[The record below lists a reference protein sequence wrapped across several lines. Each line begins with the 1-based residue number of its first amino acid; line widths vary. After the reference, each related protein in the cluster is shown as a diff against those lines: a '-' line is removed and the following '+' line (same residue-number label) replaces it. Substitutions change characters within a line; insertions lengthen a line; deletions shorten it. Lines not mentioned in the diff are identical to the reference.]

1 MASLVKIIV
10 QLYTTYRL
18 TAMID
23 LFVQSS
29 AVNLVSALWQLMEG
43 GLEELRIL
51 QTIIL
56 LITTSNIVHGE
67 CLGKVSRF
75 FVFPLKR
82 IRLLLAWYLIFIY
95 LIYWH
100 IHVHFKIKGMFI
112 IYGLEGVSVFYT
124 ATCTLLIFVWPPCK
138 TKINL
143 MALQKW
149 WAMLLWSPPLP

>member
-67 CLGKVSRF
+67 CLGKVSHF
-75 FVFPLKR
+75 FVFP
-82 IRLLLAWYLIFIY
+82 
-95 LIYWH
+95 
-100 IHVHFKIKGMFI
+100 
-112 IYGLEGVSVFYT
+112 
-124 ATCTLLIFVWPPCK
+124 
-138 TKINL
+138 
-143 MALQKW
+143 
-149 WAMLLWSPPLP
+149 

>member
-10 QLYTTYRL
+10 QLYTTYSL

-67 CLGKVSRF
+67 CLGKVSHF
-75 FVFPLKR
+75 FVFP
-82 IRLLLAWYLIFIY
+82 
-95 LIYWH
+95 
-100 IHVHFKIKGMFI
+100 
-112 IYGLEGVSVFYT
+112 
-124 ATCTLLIFVWPPCK
+124 
-138 TKINL
+138 
-143 MALQKW
+143 
-149 WAMLLWSPPLP
+149 

>member
-1 MASLVKIIV
+1 MCVTHTLSSGPMASIVKIIV
-10 QLYTTYRL
+10 QLYTIYGL

-67 CLGKVSRF
+67 CLGKVSHF
-75 FVFPLKR
+75 FVFP
-82 IRLLLAWYLIFIY
+82 
-95 LIYWH
+95 
-100 IHVHFKIKGMFI
+100 
-112 IYGLEGVSVFYT
+112 
-124 ATCTLLIFVWPPCK
+124 
-138 TKINL
+138 
-143 MALQKW
+143 
-149 WAMLLWSPPLP
+149 